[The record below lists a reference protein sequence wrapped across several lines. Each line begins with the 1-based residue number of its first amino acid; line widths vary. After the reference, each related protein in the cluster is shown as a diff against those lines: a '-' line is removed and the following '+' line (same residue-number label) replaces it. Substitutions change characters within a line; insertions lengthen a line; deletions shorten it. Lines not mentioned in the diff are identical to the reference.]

1 MRIITSQFTITEIN
15 DMLNRENLTVNRTY
29 QRSPHIWPTDAKS
42 YFIDTIL
49 EGYPF
54 PKIYFYEV
62 YDPKRK
68 QPRREIVDGQQ
79 RVSAFVDFFNNR
91 FRLTASSKNYRGMF
105 FQDLPDAQQQQFTMT
120 PVQVDMILSAER
132 SEILEMF
139 RRMNA
144 YTVPL
149 NPAEKRHSEFQGAF
163 KWFINELADRHSPL
177 MEEFGIL
184 TAKQI
189 LRMGDAE
196 LLTELAIVL
205 HEGIVNRDARSMRNA
220 YKDFDTAIPQQAQW
234 MREFEEFFNV
244 LAGDL
249 SVFRGS
255 YLMKPYVLHS
265 LFCAMTQLRFGIPH
279 GDQSV
284 GVATRGAYFS
294 NLPRAVQT
302 LQEMAS
308 AHELQDT
315 QGPYAEY
322 VIACLSTTHRVAQ
335 RTTRS
340 RWLARALA

>member
-1 MRIITSQFTITEIN
+1 MKIITSQFTITEIN
-15 DMLNRENLTVNRTY
+15 DMLNRENLTVNKTY
-29 QRSPHIWPTDAKS
+29 QRSPHIWPLDAKA

-62 YDPKRK
+62 YDPRRK

-79 RVSAFVDFFNNR
+79 RVTAFVDFFNNR
-91 FRLTASSKNYRGMF
+91 FRLSASSKKYKGML

-149 NPAEKRHSEFQGAF
+149 NPAEKRHSEFQGTF
-163 KWFINELADRHSPL
+163 KWFINELSDLHSPL

-189 LRMGDAE
+189 LRMGDAD
-196 LLTELAIVL
+196 LLTELVIVL
-205 HEGIVNRDARSMRNA
+205 HEGIINRDAPSMRNM
-220 YKDFDTAIPQQAQW
+220 YRDFDSGIPQQPQW
-234 MREFEEFFNV
+234 TRAIDEFFRV

-249 SVFRGS
+249 NIFRGS

-265 LFCAMTQLRFGIPH
+265 LFCAMTQLRFGIPN
-279 GDQSV
+279 GQESV
-284 GVATRGAYFS
+284 GVATRGSYFTD
-294 NLPRAVQT
+294 LAKAIQT

-315 QGPYAEY
+315 AGPYAEY
-322 VIACLSTTHRVAQ
+322 VNACLSTTHRVAQ
-335 RTTRS
+335 RITRS
-340 RWLARALA
+340 RWLAKALA